1 VPDLGNRKSAPLA
14 NFAGKPFTRYT
25 KYNCELE
32 TSSGRSAGMEQH
44 RWSWLPIG
52 LVSAGVASVCAA
64 AIINYAALG
73 WWQVLIYAGCAAA
86 AAATLLFRRKLN
98 ASEIELEGIRRRLAD
113 DQTRLASERS
123 QFEELRMTV
132 QQELAQQASRND
144 KREQAF
150 ADRLVTYHEWME
162 FPQPIELSHPAP
174 TDAALAELARKD
186 RQVQELLKAQTRLF
200 YDNILQNKYAAEGKV
215 LLPVIR
221 DDVLELV
228 TRVARV
234 YQPDVGQPL
243 LEASLTRVF
252 RAASRASLQMLVV
265 LDELPINVKHASL
278 NTLYAYVRS
287 AVNTWQ
293 MYKSTEPYWPYVN
306 TAYYLSRFALGA
318 NPLALGAWWFVSN
331 LGTRGAQAIA
341 QHVINRQALGL
352 LSNVV
357 RVIGFEVAGMYS
369 GDFRHRDANWIYAAE
384 LTELV
389 SQFPLSRDS
398 LAHALREVGA
408 LQLRSEYDRVL
419 LYRSLASHK
428 SVDPARY
435 SAAAVLTMDERR
447 AVATRL
453 EKFLEAFV
461 HGKSADRIRQWK
473 AATEQRL
480 GVKLAVTL
488 KTSQASVREQ
498 IVDCLRSLESFL
510 VAIKQLEPPEAIA
523 HLQRCS
529 LVAEL
534 PSEERSPLFAQLAEQ
549 ASFFFEHPD
558 LDPDSDLV
566 EKYLDDLAAI
576 HARIPPRSA
585 GIEETLDDV
594 AAYLRYPPKKMQ
606 ALIEKNYA
614 AALAARLPAESAPRR
629 LPAAA
634 ARAALDLMSDEGE
647 SARFLFGPA
656 RLDWADGSHGEL
668 QRDAQLWLLGI
679 GERALVFAAEPPRV
693 IWQGVPATVHCEQQ
707 RQLLANSCRLTG
719 GQWKLTGPSQPL
731 AIRLPVG
738 LMSNYSAHFRPLFVW
753 LGQPLGAEGP
763 AAAAG

>member
-1 VPDLGNRKSAPLA
+1 
-14 NFAGKPFTRYT
+14 
-25 KYNCELE
+25 
-32 TSSGRSAGMEQH
+32 MEQH

-52 LVSAGVASVCAA
+52 LVSAGVIAVCAA
-64 AIINYAALG
+64 AIVNYAALG
-73 WWQVLIYAGCAAA
+73 WWQLLVYAGCAAA
-86 AAATLLFRRKLN
+86 AAAALLFRRKLSV
-98 ASEIELEGIRRRLAD
+98 AEVELDRVRRRLAD
-113 DQTRLASERS
+113 DEMRLASERS

-132 QQELAQQASRND
+132 QQELAQQSGRLD

-174 TDAALAELARKD
+174 TDAVLAALARQD
-186 RQVQELLKAQTRLF
+186 RQMQELLKAETRVF
-200 YDNILQNKYAAEGKV
+200 YDNILQNKYAAEGRV

-221 DDVLELV
+221 DDVLQLI
-228 TRVARV
+228 TRVARI

-265 LDELPINVKHASL
+265 LDELPVNVKHASL
-278 NTLYAYVRS
+278 NTLYGYVRS

-357 RVIGFEVAGMYS
+357 RVIGFEVAGIYG

-398 LAHALREVGA
+398 LGHALREVGA

-419 LYRSLASHK
+419 LYRLLADGK
-428 SVDPARY
+428 SAGPERY
-435 SAAAVLTMDERR
+435 SAASVLTMDERR
-447 AVATRL
+447 AVAVRL

-461 HGKSADRIRQWK
+461 HGKSAERIRQWK
-473 AATEQRL
+473 AATEARL
-480 GVKLAVTL
+480 GVKLSVAL
-488 KTSQASVREQ
+488 HTSQASVRDQ
-498 IVDCLRSLESFL
+498 IVDAIRSLLSFL
-510 VAIKQLEPPEAIA
+510 VAIKQMEPPEAA
-523 HLQRCS
+523 QQLQS
-529 LVAEL
+529 SALLAEL
-534 PSEERSPLFAQLAEQ
+534 PREERGPLLNQLAEQ

-566 EKYLDDLAAI
+566 EKYLDDLARF
-576 HARIPPRSA
+576 HARTPPRSA

-594 AAYLRYPPKKMQ
+594 AAYLRYSPKKMQ
-606 ALIEKNYA
+606 ALIEKQYA
-614 AALAARLPAESAPRR
+614 ACLAERLPAELPRK
-629 LPAAA
+629 LPAAV
-634 ARAALDLMSDEGE
+634 ARTALDLLADAAEP
-647 SARFLFGPA
+647 ARFLYGPA
-656 RLDWADGSHGEL
+656 RLEWPEGSRGEL
-668 QRDAQLWLLGI
+668 RGDGELWLLGI
-679 GERALVFAAEPPRV
+679 GQRALLVAVDQPRV
-693 IWQGVPATVHCEQQ
+693 VWQASPAGIHVEQQ
-707 RQLLANSCRLTG
+707 RQLLANYCRLTG
-719 GQWKLTGPSQPL
+719 GQWKLAGPAQPL

-738 LMSNYSAHFRPLFVW
+738 MMANYGAHFGPLFVW

>member
-1 VPDLGNRKSAPLA
+1 
-14 NFAGKPFTRYT
+14 
-25 KYNCELE
+25 
-32 TSSGRSAGMEQH
+32 MEQH

-52 LVSAGVASVCAA
+52 LVCAGVIAVCAA
-64 AIINYAALG
+64 TIANRAQLG
-73 WWQVLIYAGCAAA
+73 WWQALVYAGCAAA
-86 AAATLLFRRKLN
+86 LAALVLFRRKLT
-98 ASEIELEGIRRRLAD
+98 ASETEVESLRRRLAD

-123 QFEELRMTV
+123 QFEELRMAL
-132 QQELAQQASRND
+132 QQELGQQSQRLD

-162 FPQPIELSHPAP
+162 FPQPIELSQPAP
-174 TDAALAELARKD
+174 SDATLAELARKD
-186 RQVQELLKAQTRLF
+186 REVQELLKAQTRVF
-200 YDNILQNKYAAEGKV
+200 YDNILKNKYASGGQV
-215 LLPVIR
+215 LLPAIR
-221 DDVLELV
+221 DDVVDLV

-234 YQPDVGQPL
+234 YQPGAGQPL
-243 LEASLTRVF
+243 LEASLTRVL

-278 NTLYAYVRS
+278 NTLYGYVRS

-331 LGTRGAQAIA
+331 IGTRGAQAIA

-357 RVIGFEVAGMYS
+357 RVIGFEVAGMYG

-408 LQLRSEYDRVL
+408 LQLRSEYDRIF
-419 LYRSLASHK
+419 LYRCLTNGKSAS
-428 SVDPARY
+428 PERY
-435 SAAAVLTMDERR
+435 SAGTVLTTDERR
-447 AVATRL
+447 AVAARL

-461 HGKSADRIRQWK
+461 HGKSADRVGQWK
-473 AATEQRL
+473 TATEQRL
-480 GVKLAVTL
+480 GVKLSVALQSTRI
-488 KTSQASVREQ
+488 SVREQ
-498 IVDCLRSLESFL
+498 IFDALRSLVSFV
-510 VAIKQLEPPEAIA
+510 VAIKQLEPAEAIRRLESSA
-523 HLQRCS
+523 L
-529 LVAEL
+529 LAEL
-534 PSEERSPLFAQLAEQ
+534 PREERSPLLAQLAEQ

-566 EKYLDDLAAI
+566 EKYLGDLAAL
-576 HARIPPRSA
+576 HARIPPRTA
-585 GIEETLDDV
+585 GIEVTLDDV

-606 ALIEKNYA
+606 GLIERCYTT
-614 AALAARLPAESAPRR
+614 ALAERLPDELPRNLTSA
-629 LPAAA
+629 AS
-634 ARAALDLMSDEGE
+634 RAALDLLADETDP
-647 SARFLFGPA
+647 AQFLFGPA
-656 RLDWADGSHGEL
+656 RLDWPDGGRSEPREDG
-668 QRDAQLWLLGI
+668 QLWLLGV
-679 GERALVFAAEPPRV
+679 GQRAILYSAEQPGV
-693 IWQGVPATVHCEQQ
+693 VWQGTPASIHVEQQ
-707 RQLLANSCRLTG
+707 RQLLATCCRVTG
-719 GQWKLTGPSQPL
+719 GAWRLSGRTHPL

-738 LMSNYSAHFRPLFVW
+738 MMSNYSVHFRPLFVW
-753 LGQPLGAEGP
+753 LGQPLGTEGP